1 MIIFFDIAQD
11 CSLDHL
17 VELKL
22 QKKKKKK
29 KAKIRAWKGQIGAEM
44 IFSTQTCLLV
54 LTLNRFHTLF

>member
-29 KAKIRAWKGQIGAEM
+29 KKKKG
-44 IFSTQTCLLV
+44 S
-54 LTLNRFHTLF
+54 N

>member
-11 CSLDHL
+11 CSLGHL

-22 QKKKKKK
+22 QKKKK
-29 KAKIRAWKGQIGAEM
+29 AQIRAWKVQIGAEM

>member
-11 CSLDHL
+11 CSLGHL

-22 QKKKKKK
+22 QKKKKK
-29 KAKIRAWKGQIGAEM
+29 AQIRAWKVQIGAEM
-44 IFSTQTCLLV
+44 VFYTQTCLLV

>member
-29 KAKIRAWKGQIGAEM
+29 KKKWLKLGIERGKSGPKWSFLPKLA
-44 IFSTQTCLLV
+44 C
-54 LTLNRFHTLF
+54 

>member
-11 CSLDHL
+11 CSLN
-17 VELKL
+17 KKKK
-22 QKKKKKK
+22 KKKKKK
-29 KAKIRAWKGQIGAEM
+29 KAQIRDWKGQIGAEM